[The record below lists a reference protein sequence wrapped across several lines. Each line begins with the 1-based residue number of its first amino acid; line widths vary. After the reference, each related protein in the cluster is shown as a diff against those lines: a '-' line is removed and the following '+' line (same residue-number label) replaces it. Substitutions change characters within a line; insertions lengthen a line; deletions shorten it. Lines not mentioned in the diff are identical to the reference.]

1 MALYDLENDIAE
13 KNNLAQHHPNVVKHL
28 LALAEEARRDLGD
41 VDRKGANLRQ
51 AGRVE
56 NPEPLLLT
64 SK

>member
-1 MALYDLENDIAE
+1 
-13 KNNLAQHHPNVVKHL
+13 VVKYL